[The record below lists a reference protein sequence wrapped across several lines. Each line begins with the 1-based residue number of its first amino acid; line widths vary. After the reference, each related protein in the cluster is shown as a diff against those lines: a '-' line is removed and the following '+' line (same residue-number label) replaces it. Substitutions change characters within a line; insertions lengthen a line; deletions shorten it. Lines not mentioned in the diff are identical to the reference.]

1 MASRRYYFR
10 VLGAAALFE
19 MLQVQEPSR
28 HGRVFDAAVKMAG
41 GIIGLNA
48 GLAVR
53 AICDAPLTL
62 PSRRLFG
69 TEDAIEGM
77 TGDTRW

>member
-1 MASRRYYFR
+1 
-10 VLGAAALFE
+10 

-28 HGRVFDAAVKMAG
+28 HRRVFDAAVKTAG
-41 GIIGLNA
+41 GIIELNA

-62 PSRRLFG
+62 PSRRLSG

>member
-1 MASRRYYFR
+1 
-10 VLGAAALFE
+10 

-48 GLAVR
+48 GLAIR
-53 AICDAPLTL
+53 AICDAPPAL
-62 PSRRLFG
+62 PSRRPFG
-69 TEDAIEGM
+69 T
-77 TGDTRW
+77 